1 MEKLRTQTSQKASYL
16 YKRFINTIMLS
27 DGTIIALSTPQ
38 GSGALGVIRLSGSL
52 ALEKTQ
58 LYFTPK
64 GNKKW
69 EDFQANNTYLGVF
82 KKDNILIDEVLL
94 TFFKG
99 PHSYTGEDVIE
110 LSCHGSPYIFQR
122 IISSYLE
129 EGILPAQAGEFTL
142 RAYLNKKMDLS
153 QAEAVSDLISSESA
167 EAHRIAMQQMRGGF
181 SKGMEELRQKLIQFK
196 ALIELEL
203 DFSEEEV
210 NFADKSQLESLLNE
224 LEKEIRALKDS
235 FAYGNVIKKGVPVA
249 IAGKPNVGK
258 SSLINALFNE
268 EKAIVAP
275 IAGTTRDSIEDTL
288 IIEGVQFRFIDTAGL
303 RQTEDAIESI
313 GVAKAKEKVTQARIL
328 LYLYDKTTSDSILV
342 DEIESLYHEKLKVLL
357 IQNKVDLERN
367 GYDKD
372 FIRKLQQQLS
382 SKIENISLGIST
394 KEIDTLKPL
403 KKKLIQTVQSLGN
416 NNGLIVNNTR
426 HYHAL
431 GEALK
436 AIENVKKGIRSDL
449 TGDLLS
455 IDLKEAIEHIGTIT
469 GVIDTDQDVLGTIFS
484 QFCIGK

>member
-1 MEKLRTQTSQKASYL
+1 
-16 YKRFINTIMLS
+16 MLS
-27 DGTIIALSTPQ
+27 EGTIIALATPQ
-38 GSGALGVIRLSGSL
+38 GIGAIGVIRLSG
-52 ALEKTQ
+52 AKAFEKTA
-58 LYFTPK
+58 LFFRSKSKKPW
-64 GNKKW
+64 NKIPANTALLG
-69 EDFQANNTYLGVF
+69 DFIQGEE
-82 KKDNILIDEVLL
+82 ILDEVLL
-94 TFFKG
+94 TKFNG
-99 PHSYTGEDVIE
+99 PHSYTGEDVVEI
-110 LSCHGSPYIFQR
+110 SCHGSTYIQQK
-122 IISSYLE
+122 IIALYLDQ
-129 EGILPAQAGEFTL
+129 GIQTAQAGEFTL
-142 RAYLNKKMDLS
+142 RAYLNRKMDLS
-153 QAEAVSDLISSESA
+153 QAEAVADIIAAESKA
-167 EAHRIAMQQMRGGF
+167 AHQLAMQQMRGGF
-181 SKGMEELRQKLIQFK
+181 SKKMEDLRQELIQFK

-268 EKAIVAP
+268 EKAIVSP